1 MVLCLYLQRYNDI
14 NVRYLLLL
22 RQIIKVN
29 VGLMWVIL
37 ANVYGGTGN
46 ISHNVDIWVI
56 WVNPANVGV
65 LPGIIVNYR

>member
-1 MVLCLYLQRYNDI
+1 
-14 NVRYLLLL
+14 
-22 RQIIKVN
+22 
-29 VGLMWVIL
+29 MWLIL

-65 LPGIIVNYR
+65 LPGIIANYR